1 MVSRNLPLIQNQ
13 KSTIQNRVR
22 HRRTVAAVLVAAL
35 LCALLTGCGGKRVSQ
50 NGSQTSWWHTYFT
63 EPGAN
68 TGTIVKTLV
77 SYINSSKTSIH
88 IAAFEFNLT
97 PVAEALVAAKRRGV
111 DVKWVTDDE
120 HGLKADKEK
129 GRGQFALLKRAG
141 IPVKDDNRTA
151 LMHNKFI
158 VFDGKIAWTGST
170 NLTPNDTEKNN
181 NNVIVFES
189 PQVANI
195 FERQFAE
202 LWGGSFDSKSPSEVE
217 AQKVTVNGTPIQVLF
232 SPEDDV
238 ASRLL
243 PVIEGA
249 KRSIRFMA
257 FSFTDDKLGAA
268 LKSRAK
274 AGVDVKGIF
283 ETRGSETEYSELPM
297 LFCAKVPVRQDG
309 NPGTFHHKVFVI
321 DNSTVIA
328 GSYNFSS
335 NADKSNSENAVIL
348 TNPSIAAEYAKEFE
362 RRWAEAKEP
371 AAPKMK
377 CR

>member
-1 MVSRNLPLIQNQ
+1 MPG
-13 KSTIQNRVR
+13 
-22 HRRTVAAVLVAAL
+22 RRTVAAVLVAAL
-35 LCALLTGCGGKRVSQ
+35 ICALFTGCGGKPPSKA
-50 NGSQTSWWHTYFT
+50 SWWHIYFT
-63 EPGAN
+63 DPGAN
-68 TGTIVKTLV
+68 NGTIVKTLV
-77 SYINSSKTSIH
+77 SYINSAKTSIH

-97 PVAEALVAAKRRGV
+97 PVADALVAAKKRGV

-129 GRGQFALLKRAG
+129 GRGQFALLQKAG
-141 IPVKDDNRTA
+141 IPLKDDGRQA

-158 VFDGKIAWTGST
+158 VIDGKIAWTGST
-170 NLTPNDTEKNN
+170 NLTVNDTERNN
-181 NNVIVFES
+181 NNVIVFDS
-189 PQVANI
+189 SQVANI

-202 LWGGSFDSKSPSEVE
+202 LWAGKFDSKSPSEVE

-243 PVIEGA
+243 PVIQSA

-257 FSFTDDKLGAA
+257 FSFTDDNLGDA
-268 LKSRAK
+268 LKTRAK

-283 ETRGSETEYSELPM
+283 ETRGSETQYSELPM

-321 DNSTVIA
+321 DNSTVIT
-328 GSYNFSS
+328 GSYNFSR

-348 TNPSIAAEYAKEFE
+348 TNPSIATEYTKEFE

-371 AAPKMK
+371 AAAKMK